1 MRREAFKMFLLPGK
15 KEEYKRRHANL
26 FPELK
31 QLLSESGVRNY
42 SIYLDEKTNTL
53 FAYQELEGDGGS
65 QDLGATEICQ
75 QWWAYMADIMVTN
88 PDNSPV
94 SIPLSEMFHMD

>member
-31 QLLSESGVRNY
+31 QLLSESGV
-42 SIYLDEKTNTL
+42 
-53 FAYQELEGDGGS
+53 DGGLVLV
-65 QDLGATEICQ
+65 D
-75 QWWAYMADIMVTN
+75 D
-88 PDNSPV
+88 
-94 SIPLSEMFHMD
+94 SIRAVG